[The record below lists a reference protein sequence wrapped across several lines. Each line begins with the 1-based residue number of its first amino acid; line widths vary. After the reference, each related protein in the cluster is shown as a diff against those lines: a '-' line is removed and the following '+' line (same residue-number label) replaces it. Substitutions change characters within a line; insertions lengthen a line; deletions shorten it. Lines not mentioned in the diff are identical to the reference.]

1 MQNCYTNTN
10 SIQSA
15 INSVF
20 NMFGFGCWP
29 LNILLSFFEILSI
42 SLRFA
47 WLSGFNFV
55 SSYNLEHDLTLSGA
69 MFQILCLMLGWSIW
83 HNLENEWWSAVRPHV
98 AKSYF
103 EIYKWSVPYLE
114 NAAKRSR
121 QHARIQRRS
130 FSTERSSSTKC
141 RLPPKI
147 VFPRRSSSTKG
158 HLSPM
163 VVFHR
168 RSSSTK
174 GRLPLRVVFHHHASC
189 RM

>member
-1 MQNCYTNTN
+1 MWCGNVCRKNWWNETKYLTFSYIENYQLQNCYTNTN

-83 HNLENEWWSAVRPHV
+83 HNLVNEWWSALRPHV

-121 QHARIQRRS
+121 QHARIQRRL
-130 FSTERSSSTKC
+130 FSTEGCLPPQVVFHRGSSSPEG
-141 RLPPKI
+141 RLPPK
-147 VFPRRSSSTKG
+147 
-158 HLSPM
+158 
-163 VVFHR
+163 VVFH
-168 RSSSTK
+168 
-174 GRLPLRVVFHHHASC
+174 
-189 RM
+189 